1 LENGYIE
8 GFNGKLRDE
17 CLNGELFLSLAE
29 ARYVVDNWRLDYN
42 PHGPHSRLD
51 WMTPATFSVWRRRWK
66 KTAVYSSGF
75 GYALP
80 SGIHRQNDNLTLM
93 RYINSWLY
101 KK

>member
-1 LENGYIE
+1 
-8 GFNGKLRDE
+8 
-17 CLNGELFLSLAE
+17 
-29 ARYVVDNWRLDYN
+29 LDDTGGIFGMA
-42 PHGPHSRLD
+42 PE
-51 WMTPATFSVWRRRWK
+51 MK
-66 KTAVYSSGF
+66 KNAAVYSSGF